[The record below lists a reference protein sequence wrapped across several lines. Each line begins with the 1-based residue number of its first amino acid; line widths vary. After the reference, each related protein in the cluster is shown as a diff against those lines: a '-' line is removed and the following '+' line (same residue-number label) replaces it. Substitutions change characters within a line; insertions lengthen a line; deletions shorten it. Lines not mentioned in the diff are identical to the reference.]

1 MWPQP
6 LSRPSRHFRNGRRS
20 RRVPGVLS
28 RPICDAQTG
37 FIHHA
42 PGCPLEF
49 KRVWFDGRYSRDDTE
64 SATAE
69 IGLIFESE
77 DYVKPGS
84 VLEITITPRGE
95 ETRFRG
101 KVVLVRKCEG
111 YFEIGVWM
119 HHAADASRVRIIEQI
134 CHIDSYMQERKYR
147 DGPYNL
153 NHDRIA
159 AEWIMDNA
167 GTVPRL

>member
-1 MWPQP
+1 MWLQQ
-6 LSRPSRHFRNGRRS
+6 LNRPARNRRIS
-20 RRVPGVLS
+20 HGPRRIPGAIS
-28 RPICDAQTG
+28 KPICDTQTG

-49 KRVWFDGRYSRDDTE
+49 RRVWFDSRYNRDE
-64 SATAE
+64 MEPGAGE

-77 DYVKPGS
+77 KYIKPGS
-84 VLEITITPRGE
+84 VLEVTLSPRGE

-101 KVVLVRKCEG
+101 KVVLVRNREA

-119 HHAADASRVRIIEQI
+119 HHPADAGRVRIVEQM
-134 CHIDSYMQERKYR
+134 CHIESYLQERKYR

-153 NHDRIA
+153 NRDRIA
-159 AEWIMDNA
+159 AEWIMNNA
-167 GTVPRL
+167 GTVPKF